1 MFSKKKVLYKTNIPM
16 TGFIAGLMFVLSL
29 CSWSYTYAGEAAI
42 SKESVDI
49 LTKVGQA
56 TAEIVDAVRP
66 AIVNISTT
74 RTFKF
79 RNHGIPLCALI
90 AVKS

>member
-1 MFSKKKVLYKTNIPM
+1 MFCKKNVLYKTNIPI

-29 CSWSYTYAGEAAI
+29 CSWSYAYAGEAAI

-56 TAEIVDAVRP
+56 TAEIVDAQGKKIDP
-66 AIVNISTT
+66 KNAFTI
-74 RTFKF
+74 
-79 RNHGIPLCALI
+79 GI
-90 AVKS
+90 AVK